1 MAAVQPPGAAPG
13 LPPAAEL
20 PIEGKTVKALTLL
33 SLKRTYD
40 LFVGNHGQKAAQ
52 DEESQRLK
60 IACKVRRGAGAAGG
74 GRRRQRA
81 CCPASDAGPVGCR
94 SWRWR
99 VVATAVCLLSLLASS
114 PAHCCRPPQ
123 LRDEYEAVKGYKLR
137 DAPGSANRG
146 GPAGPS
152 GGAAAAAAGGGKSG
166 AAAAGVESKSALA
179 KMIDSLPEPADK

>member
-74 GRRRQRA
+74 GRRRSGRGRQ
-81 CCPASDAGPVGCR
+81 
-94 SWRWR
+94 
-99 VVATAVCLLSLLASS
+99 
-114 PAHCCRPPQ
+114 
-123 LRDEYEAVKGYKLR
+123 
-137 DAPGSANRG
+137 AP
-146 GPAGPS
+146 
-152 GGAAAAAAGGGKSG
+152 
-166 AAAAGVESKSALA
+166 AAGV
-179 KMIDSLPEPADK
+179 LPSQ